1 MSAEAQ
7 QRLVQACE
15 KAGADARLHGF
26 ARADNP
32 YARSAARSVSLL
44 VAADRLRLAE
54 AWWRGWDR
62 AHAETPHAP
71 PPRPAA
77 PPKPARPLS
86 VASARAKARTGP
98 GGPRRIP

>member
-1 MSAEAQ
+1 MTGDAQ

-62 AHAETPHAP
+62 ANAETPHAP
-71 PPRPAA
+71 PPRPPAVQ
-77 PPKPARPLS
+77 KPARRMSAAS
-86 VASARAKARTGP
+86 VRMKPRPTARGS
-98 GGPRRIP
+98 RREP